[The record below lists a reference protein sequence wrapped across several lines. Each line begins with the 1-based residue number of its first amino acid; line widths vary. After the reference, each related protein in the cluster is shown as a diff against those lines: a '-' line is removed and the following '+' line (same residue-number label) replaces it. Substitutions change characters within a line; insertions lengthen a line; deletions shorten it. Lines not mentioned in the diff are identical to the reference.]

1 MFRCP
6 LAGRRGRP
14 SFSRTRAGGP
24 ESGYGVPRPA
34 AAAADGDPGL
44 CMTDLAAPLPALK
57 RHKPFALFWV
67 MRVATTGAYFMQTVA
82 IGWQIYDMTGDPLD
96 LGLVGL
102 VQFFPLVLL
111 AVVVGQIIDRYD
123 RRAVARVCQ
132 VVKAVCALALALGS
146 ARGWLGRDAIFVILL
161 AVGIARA
168 FETPTLHA
176 LIPGLVPPLLLPRA
190 VAASASANQT
200 AVICGPALGG
210 LIYAFGP
217 TTVYLTCTAI
227 YIAASVLVSLLPRD
241 ARARERKPVT
251 LENLFAGFSYIRHH
265 PILLGAISLDLFVV
279 MLGGV
284 TALLPIYARDV
295 LHTGPWGLG
304 LLRSA
309 PAVGALVMSVVL
321 AHAAI
326 ERRAGLMMF
335 ATTAVFGG
343 AIVAFALSRSLPLSM
358 AALTVYGAADAV
370 SVVIRMAMVQTRTP
384 HDMLG
389 RVMAVNSMCTGTS
402 GSLGEFRA
410 GVVAAAFGAVTSVL
424 VGGLGAL
431 LVVLA
436 WMRLFPDLARIKSVA
451 PEEMP

>member
-1 MFRCP
+1 
-6 LAGRRGRP
+6 
-14 SFSRTRAGGP
+14 
-24 ESGYGVPRPA
+24 
-34 AAAADGDPGL
+34 
-44 CMTDLAAPLPALK
+44 MTDVAAPLPALK

-67 MRVATTGAYFMQTVA
+67 MRVATSGAYLMQSVA

-102 VQFFPLVLL
+102 VQFFPLVVL
-111 AVVVGQIIDRYD
+111 AVLVGQIIDRYD

-132 VVKAVCALALALGS
+132 VVKAICAIVLALGS
-146 ARGWLGRDAIFVILL
+146 ARGWIGREQFFIILL
-161 AVGIARA
+161 IVGTARA

-176 LIPGLVPPLLLPRA
+176 LVPTLVPPRLLPRA
-190 VAASASANQT
+190 VAASATAQQT

-217 TTVYLTCTAI
+217 TTVYTVCAVI
-227 YIAASVLVSLLPRD
+227 FIAAGVLVSLLPRD
-241 ARARERKPVT
+241 ARPREKKPVT
-251 LENLFAGFSYIRHH
+251 LANLFAGFTYVRHH

-284 TALLPIYARDV
+284 TALLPIFARDV

-309 PAVGALVMSVVL
+309 PAVGALTMSVVL
-321 AHAAI
+321 AHASI
-326 ERRAGLMMF
+326 ERRAGIFMF
-335 ATTAVFGG
+335 ATTAVFGLSTV
-343 AIVAFALSRSLPLSM
+343 IFALSHSLALSIAM
-358 AALTVYGAADAV
+358 LTIYGATDAI

-402 GSLGEFRA
+402 GTLGEFRSGA
-410 GVVAAAFGAVTSVL
+410 VAAGLGAVWAVVL
-424 VGGLGAL
+424 GGLGAL
-431 LVVLA
+431 LVVAL
-436 WMRLFPDLARIKSVA
+436 WIRLFPDLARIKSVA
-451 PEEMP
+451 PDRSEEGAEGVQKS